1 MFTKAEFPIQT
12 ISFLFVTPN
21 KEDQMDLKISKPR
34 DDMGTFW
41 DGKTELSE
49 LLEVEVRQRRSIG
62 PNKSSIISTA

>member
-41 DGKTELSE
+41 DGKTELSK
-49 LLEVEVRQRRSIG
+49 LLEANHVKVVQLAQTSRQ
-62 PNKSSIISTA
+62 